1 MKNRRL
7 AAIACICRSFLY
19 LNGFITEAENDRIHG
34 KIRKWLNKKK
44 VILSE
49 KQIHSVDFIYK
60 D

>member
-19 LNGFITEAENDRIHG
+19 LNGFITEAENDRIHR
-34 KIRKWLNKKK
+34 KIMKWVDKHK
-44 VILSE
+44 VTLSKE
-49 KQIHSVDFIYK
+49 QINSVEFTYK